1 MTSGRTRQLR
11 RRYLSL
17 GLGELVAAVVFC
29 GVAATAAGPR
39 LDSDADRFACW
50 AALVPLVVILV
61 QAGVYWLIART
72 WLGGGRMPHG
82 MASIYRCFRAVDG
95 VLLAVGFVGVVAA
108 GPSSPS
114 VLVLALAVW
123 AFGVAEYVNYFVV
136 RLAYPA
142 RRWLTE
148 VGRLRTP
155 RLVQDLR
162 ASS

>member
-1 MTSGRTRQLR
+1 MR

-17 GLGELVAAVVFC
+17 GLGELVAAAVFC
-29 GVAATAAGPR
+29 GVAATAVGPR
-39 LDSDADRFACW
+39 LDTDADRFAFW
-50 AALVPLVVILV
+50 AALVPLVVILL

-72 WLGGGRMPHG
+72 WLGDGRMPRG
-82 MASIYRCFRAVDG
+82 VASVYRCFRVVDV
-95 VLLAVGFVGVVAA
+95 VLLAVGLGGVVAA
-108 GPSSPS
+108 GPSSPA
-114 VLVLALAVW
+114 VLVLVLAVW

-148 VGRLRTP
+148 VGCLRTP

-162 ASS
+162 VSS